1 MSKVSKK
8 YFIYGVLTGLVVV
21 FLLFLGLYQ
30 LPSVQRAVDWRF
42 DVMAAFVRGVFNP
55 VPSVPVPEN
64 TTDNVNRKVDQFV
77 LDPELTTVALDK
89 DQIKNDH
96 GDQAATLTPTVMLT
110 KEPVQ
115 LPERIILESPAYESQ
130 DWNNCGPVTMSHYLR
145 YYGWD
150 GDQFDISDQIKP
162 DRADRNV
169 NVDELIGYVSGNVP
183 WLEAIYRVG
192 GDLELI
198 KSLIASGYPVMI
210 EESFYLE
217 DRYWFN
223 DDRWSG
229 HYLLITGYDNE
240 DEIFVT
246 QDPMIGPDQ
255 EISYK
260 NLEKNWQSFN
270 NVYLMVYRPE
280 EQDNIRS
287 LLGANWDVDKNRQ
300 LALEKSENETR
311 IDPDNAFAWFNLA
324 TNMLY
329 FDQFDDAAQAYDEAR
344 SIGLP
349 QRMFRYQFG
358 PFIAYFQSGRN
369 EELQT
374 IVDYALQVTP
384 NSEEALL
391 WQGWVDYRL
400 GKKQAA
406 LSSFQDALKV
416 NPDYSD
422 AIYALDYVMNN

>member
-8 YFIYGVLTGLVVV
+8 YFIYGVLTGIIVV
-21 FLLFLGLYQ
+21 FLMLLGLYQ
-30 LPSVQRAVDWRF
+30 LPSVKRAVDWRF
-42 DVMAAFVRGVFNP
+42 DIMAAFVRGVFNP
-55 VPSVPVPEN
+55 VASVPAPESI
-64 TTDNVNRKVDQFV
+64 TDDVNRKIDMLI
-77 LDPELTTVALDK
+77 LDPVLTTVAPDN
-89 DQIKNDH
+89 DQMENDH
-96 GDQAATLTPTVMLT
+96 ASQAATLTPTVVLT

-115 LPERIILESPAYESQ
+115 LPVRVILESPAYESQ
-130 DWNNCGPVTMSHYLR
+130 DWNNCGPVTLSHYLR

-169 NVDELIGYVSGNVP
+169 NVDELIGYVSENVP
-183 WLEAIYRVG
+183 WLEALYRVG

-198 KSLIASGYPVMI
+198 KSMIASGYPVMI

-229 HYLLITGYDNE
+229 HYMLITGYDNE
-240 DEIFVT
+240 DEVFIA

-260 NLEKNWQSFN
+260 DLKNNWQAFN
-270 NVYLMVYRPE
+270 NVYLLVYQPD
-280 EQDNIRS
+280 EQDNIRA
-287 LLGANWDVDKNRQ
+287 LLDANWDVDKNRQ

-311 IDPDNAFAWFNLA
+311 IDADNAFAWFNLA

-329 FDQFDDAAQAYDEAR
+329 FDQYEDAAQAYDESR
-344 SIGLP
+344 TIGLP

-406 LSSFQDALKV
+406 LSSFQNALEV
-416 NPDYSD
+416 NPDYDD
-422 AIYALDYVMNN
+422 AIYALNYVMNN